1 MQINKMHVW
10 EKPMEKMQL
19 QGKEALTDAE
29 LFAIIFRAGT
39 RTINAV
45 GLAEQMLRRNLN
57 ESPLVSLYEES
68 LLELQEIPGIGQVKA
83 AQVHAV
89 LELSKRISKQRN
101 PRDVKITSA
110 NAVANIYMEDLRHL
124 KQECF
129 KVIYLDT
136 KNKIINDEN
145 ISLGSLNASIVHPR
159 EVFKNAVKKSANS
172 IIIMHNHPSGD
183 PAPSREDIE
192 ITRRIRKSGEL
203 LGITLLDH
211 IIIGDHRYI
220 SFKEEKLL

>member
-1 MQINKMHVW
+1 MQINKMHVS
-10 EKPMEKMQL
+10 ERPMEKMQL
-19 QGKEALTDAE
+19 RGKEFLTDAE
-29 LFAIIFRAGT
+29 LFAIIFRSGT

-45 GLAEQMLRRNLN
+45 GLAEQMLTRNLN
-57 ESPLVSLYEES
+57 GAPLVNLYQDS
-68 LLELQEIPGIGQVKA
+68 LLELQEISGIGQVKA

-89 LELSKRISKQRN
+89 LELSKRISKQKHAHE
-101 PRDVKITSA
+101 VKITSA
-110 NAVANIYMEDLRHL
+110 SAVANMYMEDLRHL

-145 ISLGSLNASIVHPR
+145 ISIGSLNASIVHPR

-183 PAPSREDIE
+183 PAPSREDID

-203 LGITLLDH
+203 LGISLLDH

>member
-10 EKPMEKMQL
+10 ERPMEKMQL

-29 LFAIIFRAGT
+29 LFAIIFRSGT
-39 RTINAV
+39 RTTNAV
-45 GLAEQMLRRNLN
+45 GLAEKMLRRNLN
-57 ESPLVSLYEES
+57 KSPLVSLYQDS
-68 LLELQEIPGIGQVKA
+68 LLELQEIPGIGQVKS

-89 LELSKRISKQRN
+89 LELSKRISKQRHWE
-101 PRDVKITSA
+101 DVKITSA
-110 NAVANIYMEDLRHL
+110 NAIANLYMEDFRHL
-124 KQECF
+124 KQEYF

-145 ISLGSLNASIVHPR
+145 ISIGSLNASIVHPR

-183 PAPSREDIE
+183 PAPSREDID

>member
-10 EKPMEKMQL
+10 ERPVEKMQL

-29 LFAIIFRAGT
+29 LFAIIFRSGT

-57 ESPLVSLYEES
+57 EAPLVSLYQDS

-89 LELSKRISKQRN
+89 LELSKRISKQRHAQE
-101 PRDVKITSA
+101 VKITCA
-110 NAVANIYMEDLRHL
+110 NVVANLYMEDLRHL
-124 KQECF
+124 KQEFF

-145 ISLGSLNASIVHPR
+145 ISIGSLNASIVHPR

-183 PAPSREDIE
+183 PAPSREDID
-192 ITRRIRKSGEL
+192 ITRRIRKAGEL
-203 LGITLLDH
+203 LGIALLDH